1 MTQDRV
7 IRGPVVD
14 APTPANRQG
23 DLLDVA
29 DVHEGLA
36 WIQPVGMFTSWNC
49 VDVNAVDV
57 CAADET
63 PAKTFASPTL
73 VDGARFA
80 VYLGGACKPL
90 SGDVEGDV
98 SRVFDLRESRGVE
111 KQFEVRLMGTLGTVV
126 SGTPATSAHALA
138 IMENALGDNY
148 AGVGTI
154 HMSPLLATLYL
165 GQQLLVEVGG
175 KFYTH
180 LGTKVVV
187 GTGYTSNN
195 LYGTG
200 DVTIY
205 RSAKTLAPAPD
216 MANNV
221 TNVLAERSYVV
232 VADCVYLKMVG
243 IPMPTG
249 GV

>member
-7 IRGPVVD
+7 IRGPVVE
-14 APTPANRQG
+14 APTPADRKG

-36 WIQPVGMFTSWNC
+36 WIQPTDMFTSWNC

-57 CAADET
+57 CAADAT
-63 PAKTFASPTL
+63 PAKTFESPLL
-73 VDGARFA
+73 VDGAQFA

-90 SGDVEGDV
+90 SADVEADV

-111 KQFEVRLMGTLGTVV
+111 KQFEVRILGPSGVV
-126 SGTPATSAHALA
+126 VGGTPVTTAHALA
-138 IMENALGDNY
+138 IMENALGDAY

-165 GQQLLVEVGG
+165 GEQLLVEEGG
-175 KFYTH
+175 KFYTK

-200 DVTIY
+200 DVTVY
-205 RSAKTLAPAPD
+205 RGPKELVPAPD
-216 MANNV
+216 MANNT
-221 TNVLAERSYVV
+221 TNVLAERAYVV
-232 VADCVYLKMVG
+232 VADCASLKMVG
-243 IPMPTG
+243 IPMPAG
-249 GV
+249 A

>member
-14 APTPANRQG
+14 APTPVDRQG

-29 DVHEGLA
+29 DVREGLA
-36 WIQPVGMFTSWNC
+36 WIQPVSMFTSWNC
-49 VDVNAVDV
+49 IDVSAVDV
-57 CAADET
+57 CATDET
-63 PAKTFASPTL
+63 PAKTFDSPTL
-73 VDGARFA
+73 VDGVQFA

-90 SGDVEGDV
+90 SADVEDNIA
-98 SRVFDLRESRGVE
+98 RVFDLRESRGVE
-111 KQFEVRLMGTLGTVV
+111 KQLEVRILGDGDQV
-126 SGTPATSAHALA
+126 SGTPVTAAHALA
-138 IMENALGDNY
+138 IMENALGDQY

-165 GQQLLVEVGG
+165 GEQLLVETGG
-175 KFYTH
+175 KFYTR

-187 GTGYTSNN
+187 GTGYTANN

-200 DVTIY
+200 DVTVY
-205 RSAKTLAPAPD
+205 RSPKTLVPAPD
-216 MANNV
+216 MANNT

-232 VADCVYLKMVG
+232 VADCVSLKMVG

-249 GV
+249 GA

>member
-14 APTPANRQG
+14 APTPVDRQG

-36 WIQPVGMFTSWNC
+36 WVQPQSMFTSWNC

-63 PAKTFASPTL
+63 PAKTFESPTL
-73 VDGARFA
+73 VNGAQFA

-90 SGDVEGDV
+90 SSDVEDDV

-111 KQFEVRLMGTLGTVV
+111 KQFEVRILG
-126 SGTPATSAHALA
+126 SGTAVTPAPVTTAHALA

-165 GQQLLVEVGG
+165 GEQLLVETGG
-175 KFYTH
+175 KFYTK

-200 DVTIY
+200 DVTVY
-205 RSAKTLAPAPD
+205 RSAKTLVPAPD

-232 VADCVYLKMVG
+232 VADCVTLKMVG
-243 IPMPTG
+243 IPMPAG